1 MVKEENNIT
10 KKILFVSDL
19 DGTLLNNQHEVSEK
33 NVKAIEKFKSNG
45 GLFTFATG
53 RMEETTLPYVD
64 KLNINIPLIS
74 YNGARLYCPITKKV
88 IFEERMSVPVDI
100 WELILKVKQPMGVFI
115 YKDNQPFVLKRNEIV
130 EEFER
135 KEGFTCKDG
144 SLDDFIEGSISK
156 ILIIMKALSD
166 SEKVPALQVLEDEI
180 KVSEFSCESVFSEVN
195 YLEILPKGTSKGKG
209 LARLIDYLG
218 EKEIHTIAIG
228 DNLNDI
234 PLLTVANTG
243 IAVRNAQS
251 KLKGVADLVLD
262 QNNDEHAIAYVIE
275 NVIAKE
281 KLDHISL
288 TDNM

>member
-1 MVKEENNIT
+1 M

-19 DGTLLNNQHEVSEK
+19 DGTLLNNQHEVSEE
-33 NVKAIEKFKSNG
+33 NVKAIENFKSDG

-74 YNGARLYCPITKKV
+74 YNGARVYCPITKKV
-88 IFEERMSVPVDI
+88 IFEERMSVPEDI
-100 WELILKVKQPMGVFI
+100 WRLILKVKQPMGIFI

-130 EEFER
+130 EEFEK
-135 KEGFTCKDG
+135 KEGITCEDG
-144 SLDDFIEGSISK
+144 SLDDFNEVPISK

-166 SEKVPALQVLEDEI
+166 SEKVPALQVLDDEI
-180 KVSEFSCESVFSEVN
+180 KISEFSCETVFSEVN

-209 LARLIDYLG
+209 LARLINYLG
-218 EKEIHTIAIG
+218 NKEIHTIAIG

-234 PLLTVANTG
+234 PLLTTANTG

-251 KLKGVADLVLD
+251 KLKEIADLVLD
-262 QNNDEHAIAYVIE
+262 QSNDEHAIAYVIE
-275 NVIAKE
+275 NVIDKE
-281 KLDHISL
+281 KLNDISL
-288 TDNM
+288 IDNM